1 MSLLYAAKRVVRSW
15 HLFVALLLGII
26 LASAFFAGI
35 DIKAN
40 VTAGQA
46 LDEQL
51 AQVYKDMEILPY
63 AFNTTQLSTIQEKLS
78 ATEGV
83 TQFEVISRAQ
93 GQWRA
98 TEEMDIFPSVVG
110 VAEDSRVY
118 DGWLNRPAESLAA
131 NETYVAQNPNF
142 ESGSTNVKVG
152 DVVSIN
158 FSVYNP
164 ETMSLDI
171 VPLNLTVK
179 GFAQLD
185 DAAYSLVTGS
195 DFYISPSLLS
205 GQSRQKFFSPFA
217 TAYFIVDWQKTVEPF
232 LETSGAKPFQQSVI
246 ISIDRG
252 SLISAWDIQSSIGNI
267 QVLQNNIRNK
277 LTTALGFSVTVQ
289 NNLLNNLQNFQY
301 VSLALRTSFIVIS
314 IPIFFMAWY
323 MGTTVSD
330 VSFSSRKREIG
341 LLSIKGFST
350 GQISRVFLAETILIG
365 VAGSLIGV
373 LLGFFLVPLFTSLP
387 LTQFSLQT
395 LNPYTIVFTAIFGLI
410 MAFLST
416 FSSSRKAARISAAG
430 ALRDS
435 LSSEQESPYRKRLAW
450 LALALGTYKI
460 VIFISGINVQAVLSR
475 AMFAGGNLVLSLIGG
490 VWLVLD
496 TVLNYIGPLLFFWG
510 FAKLFIQ
517 GSLKFQ
523 ELTVRASKFLGDIG
537 TIATKNVRRKPARA
551 AAIAFLIALIIWYSV
566 LVTGQLASEKD
577 YTERQIYASV
587 GADVSAIVANTSE
600 AQAVMDNIVANVSGV
615 KDATVEYSLSPQ
627 QSDITLKAVD
637 PQTWLRTAY
646 YENEW
651 FSGATVQD
659 AFNALSEDNDT
670 IILDRAVAASYDLDI
685 GEKLSVEF
693 ENGAKS
699 LRVVGFFGPEIE
711 DRTVSGFGF
720 YQSSPLLWSYIPIN
734 LTAEAVDLSDASAQI
749 LLSIDEG
756 ANGTAVAQSVQDL
769 DVDFTYVA
777 SVDEALQESQTNVV
791 ATGALEVQQLGII
804 FAVLSASVG
813 TALISAVSMRER
825 SREATIMSVKGLS
838 YKQLVVMFLTENLA
852 VVTFAV
858 LLGLSIGLLS
868 VYGNVSSSNALI
880 AGLVVRHFVFP
891 LDSILLVAG
900 CVALIFAA
908 TLLPII
914 IMARKYVTNLERM
927 VRLR

>member
-185 DAAYSLVTGS
+185 DSAYSLVTGS

-323 MGTTVSD
+323 MGTTVYC
-330 VSFSSRKREIG
+330 R
-341 LLSIKGFST
+341 
-350 GQISRVFLAETILIG
+350 
-365 VAGSLIGV
+365 
-373 LLGFFLVPLFTSLP
+373 
-387 LTQFSLQT
+387 
-395 LNPYTIVFTAIFGLI
+395 
-410 MAFLST
+410 
-416 FSSSRKAARISAAG
+416 
-430 ALRDS
+430 
-435 LSSEQESPYRKRLAW
+435 
-450 LALALGTYKI
+450 
-460 VIFISGINVQAVLSR
+460 
-475 AMFAGGNLVLSLIGG
+475 
-490 VWLVLD
+490 
-496 TVLNYIGPLLFFWG
+496 
-510 FAKLFIQ
+510 
-517 GSLKFQ
+517 
-523 ELTVRASKFLGDIG
+523 
-537 TIATKNVRRKPARA
+537 
-551 AAIAFLIALIIWYSV
+551 
-566 LVTGQLASEKD
+566 
-577 YTERQIYASV
+577 
-587 GADVSAIVANTSE
+587 
-600 AQAVMDNIVANVSGV
+600 
-615 KDATVEYSLSPQ
+615 
-627 QSDITLKAVD
+627 
-637 PQTWLRTAY
+637 
-646 YENEW
+646 
-651 FSGATVQD
+651 
-659 AFNALSEDNDT
+659 
-670 IILDRAVAASYDLDI
+670 
-685 GEKLSVEF
+685 
-693 ENGAKS
+693 
-699 LRVVGFFGPEIE
+699 
-711 DRTVSGFGF
+711 
-720 YQSSPLLWSYIPIN
+720 
-734 LTAEAVDLSDASAQI
+734 
-749 LLSIDEG
+749 
-756 ANGTAVAQSVQDL
+756 
-769 DVDFTYVA
+769 
-777 SVDEALQESQTNVV
+777 
-791 ATGALEVQQLGII
+791 
-804 FAVLSASVG
+804 
-813 TALISAVSMRER
+813 
-825 SREATIMSVKGLS
+825 
-838 YKQLVVMFLTENLA
+838 
-852 VVTFAV
+852 
-858 LLGLSIGLLS
+858 
-868 VYGNVSSSNALI
+868 
-880 AGLVVRHFVFP
+880 
-891 LDSILLVAG
+891 
-900 CVALIFAA
+900 
-908 TLLPII
+908 
-914 IMARKYVTNLERM
+914 
-927 VRLR
+927 